1 MNIKAKGSIISTK
14 AGIKIDFSDK
24 QSENACSSIRRRF
37 ELDSSV
43 NSEREEQ
50 ESKHD
55 LQNTSTE
62 AGRQIDFSDEQPE
75 NASSSI

>member
-1 MNIKAKGSIISTK
+1 MPTK

-37 ELDSSV
+37 ESDSSV

-55 LQNTSTE
+55 LQSTSTE
-62 AGRQIDFSDEQPE
+62 AGIQIDVSDGHFE
-75 NASSSI
+75 NACSSI